1 MKGCGL
7 GEEKKRMSP
16 GSVSSNPHGYCTSE
30 KGALEGEQAG
40 ECGVKQRP
48 VEAAEYDRHSYNQQ
62 RHTQEPG
69 REFYQRSSLVS

>member
-1 MKGCGL
+1 MDIAPV
-7 GEEKKRMSP
+7 KREHWR
-16 GSVSSNPHGYCTSE
+16 VSR
-30 KGALEGEQAG
+30 QAG

-69 REFYQRSSLVS
+69 REFYQRRSLVS